1 MKEKFLKFMQGRYGA
16 DHFNQ
21 FLAYLNIILII
32 ILLVTKNQIL
42 NYVVFAIIIYSTFRM
57 LSKNINARYKE
68 NQKYLEIT
76 SPVRRFFKRTKRNVK
91 DKDYK
96 YIKCENCKQE
106 LRVPT
111 KKGKIN
117 VTCKKC
123 GHKFQTR
130 T

>member
-1 MKEKFLKFMQGRYGA
+1 MQGRYGA

-32 ILLVTKNQIL
+32 VFMFTKNIIL
-42 NYVVFAIIIYSTFRM
+42 NYVIFLIIVYSTFRM
-57 LSKNINARYKE
+57 LSKNISARYKE
-68 NQKYLEIT
+68 NQKFLEIT
-76 SPVRRFFKRTKRNVK
+76 APLRKFFRRFTRNVK